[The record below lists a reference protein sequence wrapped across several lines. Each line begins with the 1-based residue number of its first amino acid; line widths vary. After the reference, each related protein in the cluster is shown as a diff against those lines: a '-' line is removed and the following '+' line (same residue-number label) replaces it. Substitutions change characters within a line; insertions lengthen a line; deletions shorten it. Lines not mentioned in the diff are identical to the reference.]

1 MSENPGEMDFAST
14 TIRRS
19 TAGFWGAA
27 LATVVCALIALVP
40 SAAVAAPHF
49 SDGVAN
55 TSIMNVN
62 CPSMIFGSPYL
73 ESEVGFWV
81 GQYVDDQSNPMS
93 PVVGEV
99 FDLRL
104 VVATL
109 GNECAGTAPQ
119 LEIALPPGVT
129 PAVGGAFTIRCYTSN
144 EIGNDAAWQSLPSS
158 AGCPT
163 TLDPGFTNHPNI
175 STWYGLN
182 PNPATYGSPLW
193 KIGQGATVQIH
204 VPVVASRLMNGI
216 GDTSG
221 CSCVVASVKTING
234 HAMPD
239 SQFTWALSS
248 PTGTAYQPLFV
259 FPGKLSGSDPQ
270 PGGVKL
276 KRAGKPK
283 IRDRSVKFSVLAYFD
298 APAGMNAT

>member
-1 MSENPGEMDFAST
+1 M
-14 TIRRS
+14 
-19 TAGFWGAA
+19 
-27 LATVVCALIALVP
+27 
-40 SAAVAAPHF
+40 
-49 SDGVAN
+49 
-55 TSIMNVN
+55 
-62 CPSMIFGSPYL
+62 
-73 ESEVGFWV
+73 
-81 GQYVDDQSNPMS
+81 
-93 PVVGEV
+93 
-99 FDLRL
+99 
-104 VVATL
+104 
-109 GNECAGTAPQ
+109 
-119 LEIALPPGVT
+119 
-129 PAVGGAFTIRCYTSN
+129 
-144 EIGNDAAWQSLPSS
+144 PSS

-298 APAGMNAT
+298 APAGMNATQACTGKVFASTKPRGVRRAARSKGSLRAKGTRCEAKLTFKLPKKFKRKNVKITLSFAGNPQIGGFKSTLRHRIK